1 MKLRTLG
8 LTVLGA
14 VGLTALTACKKD
26 EATAPA
32 PAAAQAPA
40 PAPATVKAAPLPA
53 DTPLPQEQEEA
64 AQAPQGGGGVHGFVT
79 FKGKPP
85 APAPITPGTD
95 PNCDGM
101 DLVDQPVQVKDGK
114 LANVLV
120 RVRGNVPGQ
129 PTTPPSTMVVVDQNR
144 CTYLP
149 RVQGAVIGQPLV
161 LMNSD
166 STLHNVRGMSGG
178 KQLFNV
184 TQPPLKTKEARPPG
198 DAEIVRLKCD
208 IHPWM
213 TAFVVMSP
221 HPYFATSG
229 EDGAFSL
236 QGVPPGTYTLEAW
249 HETLGTKTAEVTV
262 TEGQDAEVSFE
273 FVAAK

>member
-14 VGLTALTACKKD
+14 VGLSALPACKKD
-26 EATAPA
+26 EPA
-32 PAAAQAPA
+32 PAAQAPA
-40 PAPATVKAAPLPA
+40 APTVKAAPLPA
-53 DTPLPQEQEEA
+53 DTPLPKEET
-64 AQAPQGGGGVHGFVT
+64 AQAPKGGGSVRGLVT
-79 FKGKPP
+79 FKGTPP
-85 APAPITPGTD
+85 APHPITPGMD
-95 PNCDGM
+95 PNCEGM

-120 RVRGNVPGQ
+120 RVQGSVPGQ
-129 PTTPPSTMVVVDQNR
+129 PTSAPGSMVVVDQNR
-144 CTYLP
+144 CRYLP
-149 RVQGAVIGQPLV
+149 RVQGAVTGQPLV

-184 TQPPLKTKEARPPG
+184 TQPPLKTKEAQPPQ
-198 DAEIVRLKCD
+198 DADVIRLKCD

-213 TAFVVMSP
+213 KAFVVMSP
-221 HPYFATSG
+221 HPYFATSS
-229 EDGAFSL
+229 EEGAFTL

-249 HETLGTKTAEVTV
+249 HETLGTKTAQVTV
-262 TEGQDAEVSFE
+262 REDQEATVAFE
-273 FVAAK
+273 FAAAK

>member
-8 LTVLGA
+8 LSVLGA
-14 VGLTALTACKKD
+14 MGLCALSACKKD
-26 EATAPA
+26 EAAPA
-32 PAAAQAPA
+32 PAQAPA
-40 PAPATVKAAPLPA
+40 PAAPTVKAAPLPA
-53 DTPLPQEQEEA
+53 DTPLPQDSEEA
-64 AQAPQGGGGVHGFVT
+64 AQAPKGGGSVHGFVT
-79 FKGKPP
+79 FKGTPP
-85 APAPITPGTD
+85 APSPIIPGTD
-95 PNCDGM
+95 PNCEGM
-101 DLVDQPVQVKDGK
+101 DLVDQPVQVKAGK

-120 RVRGNVPGQ
+120 RVQGNVPGA

-144 CTYLP
+144 CTYQP
-149 RVQGAVIGQPLV
+149 RVQGAVAGQPLV

-166 STLHNVRGMSGG
+166 GTLHNVRGMSGG

-184 TQPPLKTKEARPPG
+184 TQPPLKTKEAQPPK
-198 DAEIVRLKCD
+198 DADVIRLKCD

-229 EDGAFSL
+229 EDGAFTL

-249 HETLGTKTAEVTV
+249 HETLGTKTAQVTV
-262 TEGQDAEVSFE
+262 KEGQDTEVSFE

>member
-8 LTVLGA
+8 LTVIGTLGLSA
-14 VGLTALTACKKD
+14 SMACQKE
-26 EATAPA
+26 EATSAPA
-32 PAAAQAPA
+32 PAPAAQAPA
-40 PAPATVKAAPLPA
+40 PPTIKAQHLPEDVA
-53 DTPLPQEQEEA
+53 VPQEES
-64 AQAPQGGGGVHGFVT
+64 AQAPKGGGTIRGVIS
-79 FKGKPP
+79 FKGTPP

-120 RVRGNVPGQ
+120 RVRGEVPGHS
-129 PTTPPSTMVVVDQNR
+129 TPPPNAMVVVDQNR
-144 CTYLP
+144 CQYLP

-166 STLHNVRGMSGG
+166 QTLHNVRGMAGG

-184 TQPPLKTKEARPPG
+184 TQPPLKTKEAQPPK
-198 DAEIVRLKCD
+198 DSDVVRLKCD

-213 TAFVVMSP
+213 TAFVVMNP
-221 HPYFATSG
+221 NPYFVTSG

-236 QGVPPGTYTLEAW
+236 QGVPAGTYTLEAW
-249 HETLGTKTAEVTV
+249 HETLGTRTAQVTV
-262 TEGQDAEVSFE
+262 KEGQDAEVSFE
-273 FVAAK
+273 FEAAK

>member
-14 VGLTALTACKKD
+14 VGLSALTACKKD
-26 EATAPA
+26 EAA

-40 PAPATVKAAPLPA
+40 PAAPAIKAAPLPA
-53 DTPLPQEQEEA
+53 DTPLPQEPQEEA
-64 AQAPQGGGGVHGFVT
+64 AQAPQGGGTVRGLVT
-79 FKGKPP
+79 FKGTPP
-85 APAPITPGTD
+85 APQPIIPGTD

-101 DLVDQPVQVKDGK
+101 ELADQPVLVTDGK

-120 RVRGNVPGQ
+120 RVQGNVPGQ
-129 PTTPPSTMVVVDQNR
+129 PTAPPSSMVVVDQNR
-144 CTYLP
+144 CMYKP
-149 RVQGAVIGQPLV
+149 RVQGAVINQPLV

-166 STLHNVRGMSGG
+166 STLHNVRGVSGG

-184 TQPPLKTKEARPPG
+184 TQPPLKTKEAQPPREA
-198 DAEIVRLKCD
+198 DVIRLKCD

-221 HPYFATSG
+221 HPYFATTS
-229 EDGAFSL
+229 EDGAFSI
-236 QGVPPGTYTLEAW
+236 QGLPPGTYTLEAW
-249 HETLGTKTAEVTV
+249 HETLGTKTAQVTV
-262 TEGQDAEVSFE
+262 QEGQEATASFE
-273 FVAAK
+273 FVATAK

>member
-14 VGLTALTACKKD
+14 VGLSALPACKKD
-26 EATAPA
+26 EAA

-40 PAPATVKAAPLPA
+40 NPTIKAAPLPA
-53 DTPLPQEQEEA
+53 DTPLPKDAEET
-64 AQAPQGGGGVHGFVT
+64 AQAPRGGGTVHGFIT
-79 FKGKPP
+79 FKGTPP
-85 APAPITPGTD
+85 APSPITPGTD
-95 PNCDGM
+95 PNCEGM
-101 DLVDQPVQVKDGK
+101 DLEDQPVLVKDGK

-120 RVRGNVPGQ
+120 RVKGEVPGQ
-129 PTTPPSTMVVVDQNR
+129 PTTPPDAMVVVDQNR
-144 CTYLP
+144 CRYLP
-149 RVQGAVIGQPLV
+149 RVQGAVAGQPLV

-166 STLHNVRGMSGG
+166 QTLHNVRGVSGG

-184 TQPPLKTKEARPPG
+184 TQPPLKTKEAQTPK
-198 DAEIVRLKCD
+198 DSDVVRLKCD

-213 TAFVVMSP
+213 TAFVVMNP
-221 HPYFATSG
+221 NPYFVTTG

-249 HETLGTKTAEVTV
+249 HETLGTKTAQVTV
-262 TEGQDAEVSFE
+262 KEGQDAQVSFE